1 MNVYCPA
8 LLSGKYIPNKFAH
21 RAVTGGQNISLPIHW
36 GDIPPGTKSF
46 VFSVIDT
53 HPAATNA
60 VHWFVINV
68 PHWVRE
74 IPERASGLRDK
85 MPPGALELRNSF
97 GELGYSGPSP
107 QKNSGPHAYQ
117 IAVHALSVEALRVGP
132 FSAVEECRAEMK
144 LSAVGSAHTVGIFQ
158 R

>member
-1 MNVYCPA
+1 MKVFCPA

-21 RAVTGGQNISLPIHW
+21 RGVPGGQNVSLPIHW

-46 VFSVIDT
+46 VFSVTDT
-53 HPAATNA
+53 HASSLNW

-74 IPERASGLRDK
+74 IPERASGQRDR

-97 GELGYSGPSP
+97 GELGYNGPSP
-107 QKNSGPHAYQ
+107 PKNSGPHSYR
-117 IAVHALSVEALRVGP
+117 IAVHALNVETLRVGP
-132 FSAVEECRAEMK
+132 FSAVEECRAEIR
-144 LSAVGSAHTVGIFQ
+144 LSSIASAETVGIFQ